1 LQTKKLKKLLKEQKQ
16 PLKAMQ
22 HLKSLLKDKIP
33 SMKYLIVGLGNPGSE
48 YSETRHNI
56 GFKTLDAL
64 AGASNVVF
72 TPSRLVDVAEVKHKG
87 RTLILIKPTTFMNL
101 SGKAVNY
108 WLQEE
113 KIPLER
119 MMVITDDLALPFGK
133 IRIRAKGSHGGH
145 NGLRNIEEVLGTQA
159 YARMRFGVGNDFGQG
174 QQVQYVLSPWN
185 QDEVA
190 ALDERLNLAK
200 EALLA
205 FSTAGLART
214 MSDYNNR

>member
-1 LQTKKLKKLLKEQKQ
+1 
-16 PLKAMQ
+16 
-22 HLKSLLKDKIP
+22 
-33 SMKYLIVGLGNPGSE
+33 MKYLIVGLGNPGIE

-108 WLQEE
+108 WLQQE

-119 MMVITDDLALPFGK
+119 MLVITDDLALPFGK

-145 NGLRNIEEVLGTQA
+145 NGLRNIEEILGTQG
-159 YARMRFGVGNDFGQG
+159 YARMRFGVGSDFGPG
-174 QQVQYVLSPWN
+174 QQVQYVLAPWN
-185 QDEVA
+185 QDEAA
-190 ALDERLNLAK
+190 ALAARLNIAK
-200 EALLA
+200 DAILS

>member
-1 LQTKKLKKLLKEQKQ
+1 
-16 PLKAMQ
+16 MQ
-22 HLKSLLKDKIP
+22 HLKSLLKDKPP

-101 SGKAVNY
+101 TGKAVNY